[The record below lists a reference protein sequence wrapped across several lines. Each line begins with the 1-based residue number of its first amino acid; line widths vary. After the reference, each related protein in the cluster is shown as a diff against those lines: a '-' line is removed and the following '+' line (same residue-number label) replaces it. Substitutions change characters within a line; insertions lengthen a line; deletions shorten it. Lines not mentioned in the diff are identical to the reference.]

1 MIKLICTF
9 EKTIFENSSTGYCVA
24 AFKTDDE
31 SSVPKDARS
40 KIASRDNKIHFT
52 GVGYGIPATDSIDLE
67 LEGKWQTTK
76 YGVQLVIEHFAEI
89 IPPSIDGIIGY
100 LSSGLISGVSE
111 VTAKKIT
118 DKFGLNSL
126 TIIENEPDRLSEIK
140 GLSDKKIEK
149 IVNSYSQ
156 NKNLRNI
163 VSFLSPFGI
172 TLNKAVRIQERY
184 GDKAMEVLNERPFE
198 LCDISGFGFKTVD
211 NIARKIKCRPNDKM
225 RIKAAAK
232 HIVSEMK
239 SEGHVY
245 MDQQELRNKAFELLN
260 DDMQRISVTHNEIRD
275 CLIEMI
281 RTKNLINNNGN
292 IYLPYMF
299 KAEVE
304 LSKMITARVFQ
315 HTPSIHNL
323 DNLVDTAQKFR
334 GISLSKAQSEAVK
347 MCFKNNLSVI
357 TGGPG
362 TGKTTVLKIII
373 DVYKMIYGNDDILLA
388 APTGKA
394 AKRMAE
400 STGITGAKTI
410 HSALGLTTDEGEERN
425 IIEDSLVIIDEMS
438 MVDLSIAYKLFKSVS
453 NQSRI
458 VLVGDAE
465 QLPSVGAGNVFFDIL
480 NSECV
485 NVTRLDTVFR
495 QSGTSRIALN
505 AEEIR
510 NNSSKLLYGSDF
522 NFINASTDTEAL
534 EILKHCYMQEVDA
547 VGIDNVQIL
556 APFRTRGDT
565 SVKNI
570 NEVIRDMIN
579 PFVGEHNE
587 LFFDGNKL
595 RLNDKVIQLK
605 NVNGINNGDV
615 GFIKSIYLDE
625 DELKH
630 AIIEFSDGVTA
641 DYPERELDIVD
652 LAYATTIHKSQGS
665 EYSTVIIPIMMGHYI
680 MLKRNLIYT
689 AITRAKKKVI
699 LIGEKRALMAGIH
712 KNDSAKRN
720 TLLSERIKMYV
731 EEEKGKEDAS

>member
-1 MIKLICTF
+1 MICTF
-9 EKTIFENSSTGYCVA
+9 EKKIFENSSTGYCVA

-40 KIASRDNKIHFT
+40 KYAHKDRKIHFT
-52 GVGYGIPATDSIDLE
+52 AVGYGIPATDSIDLE

-89 IPPSIDGIIGY
+89 IPPSIEGIIGY

-111 VTAKKIT
+111 ITAKKIT
-118 DKFGLNSL
+118 DKFGMDSL
-126 TIIENEPDRLSEIK
+126 SIIENEPDRLAEIK

-156 NKNLRNI
+156 NKSLRNI

-172 TLNKAVRIQERY
+172 TLNKAVRIHERY

-211 NIARKIKCRPNDKM
+211 SIARKIKCKPNDKM

-232 HIVSEMK
+232 HVMSEMK
-239 SEGHVY
+239 SEGHVF
-245 MDQQELRNKAFELLN
+245 MEQQELRDKCFELLN
-260 DDMQRISVTHNEIRD
+260 DDLQHISVTDNEIRD
-275 CLIEMI
+275 CLIELI

-292 IYLPYMF
+292 IYSPYMF

-304 LSKMITARVFQ
+304 LAKMITDRVFQ
-315 HTPSIHNL
+315 STTVHPDL
-323 DNLVDTAQKFR
+323 DNLVDTAQKLR
-334 GISLSKAQSEAVK
+334 GISLSDAQSEAVK

-373 DVYKMIYGNDDILLA
+373 DVYKMIYGTDDILLA

-400 STGITGAKTI
+400 STGMPGARTI
-410 HSALGLTTDEGEERN
+410 HSALGLTTDEGEEKN
-425 IIEDSLVIIDEMS
+425 EIEERLVIIDEMS

-453 NQSRI
+453 RCSRI

-485 NVTRLDTVFR
+485 EVTKLDTVFR

-510 NNSSKLLYGSDF
+510 NNGSKLLYGSDF
-522 NFINASTDTEAL
+522 NFINAATDTEAL
-534 EILKHCYMQEVDA
+534 EILKHCYVQEVDSI
-547 VGIDNVQIL
+547 GIDNVQVL

-570 NEVIRDMIN
+570 NEVIREMIN
-579 PFVGEHNE
+579 PYVGDQNE
-587 LFFDGNKL
+587 LFCDGNKL
-595 RLNDKVIQLK
+595 RLNDRVIQLK

-615 GFIKSIYLDE
+615 GFIKSVYLDE

-630 AIIEFSDGVTA
+630 AIIEFSDGVRA
-641 DYPERELDIVD
+641 DFPERELDIID

-665 EYSTVIIPIMMGHYI
+665 EYSTVIIPIMMSHYI

-699 LIGEKRALMAGIH
+699 IIGEKRALMAGIH

>member
-1 MIKLICTF
+1 MINLICTF
-9 EKTIFENSSTGYCVA
+9 EKKIFENSSTGYCVA

-40 KIASRDNKIHFT
+40 KYVYKDKKTRFT
-52 GVGYGIPATDSIDLE
+52 AVGYGIPATDSIDLE

-111 VTAKKIT
+111 ITAKKIT
-118 DKFGLNSL
+118 DKFGMDSL
-126 TIIENEPDRLSEIK
+126 SIIENEPKRLAEIK

-156 NKNLRNI
+156 NKSLRNI

-172 TLNKAVRIQERY
+172 TLNKAVRIHERY

-211 NIARKIKCRPNDKM
+211 NIARKIKCKPNDKM

-232 HIVSEMK
+232 HIMSEMK
-239 SEGHVY
+239 SEGHVF
-245 MDQQELRNKAFELLN
+245 MEQQELRNKCFELLN
-260 DDMQRISVTHNEIRD
+260 DDLQHISVTDNEIRD
-275 CLIEMI
+275 CLIELI
-281 RTKNLINNNGN
+281 RAKNLMNNNGN
-292 IYLPYMF
+292 IYSPYMF

-304 LSKMITARVFQ
+304 LAKMITDRVFQ
-315 HTPSIHNL
+315 STTVHPDL
-323 DNLVDTAQKFR
+323 DNLVDTAQKLR
-334 GISLSKAQSEAVK
+334 GISLSDAQSEAVK

-373 DVYKMIYGNDDILLA
+373 DVYKMIYGTDDILLA

-400 STGITGAKTI
+400 STGMPGARTI
-410 HSALGLTTDEGEERN
+410 HSALGLTTDDGEEKN
-425 IIEDSLVIIDEMS
+425 EIEERLVIIDEVS
-438 MVDLSIAYKLFKSVS
+438 MVDLSIAYKLFKSVGIHS
-453 NQSRI
+453 KI

-485 NVTRLDTVFR
+485 EATKLDTVFR

-510 NNSSKLLYGSDF
+510 NNGSKLLYGSDF
-522 NFINASTDTEAL
+522 NFINAATDTEAL
-534 EILKHCYMQEVDA
+534 EILKHCYVQEVDSI
-547 VGIDNVQIL
+547 GIDNVQVL

-570 NEVIRDMIN
+570 NEVIREMIN
-579 PFVGEHNE
+579 PFVGDQNE
-587 LFFDGNKL
+587 LFCDGNKL
-595 RLNDKVIQLK
+595 RLNDRVIQLK

-615 GFIKSIYLDE
+615 GFIKSVYLDE

-630 AIIEFSDGVTA
+630 AIIEFSDGERA
-641 DYPERELDIVD
+641 DYPERELDIID

-665 EYSTVIIPIMMGHYI
+665 EYSTVIIPIMMSHYI

-731 EEEKGKEDAS
+731 DERKGKEDAS

>member
-1 MIKLICTF
+1 MICTF
-9 EKTIFENSSTGYCVA
+9 EKKIFENSSTGYCVA

-40 KIASRDNKIHFT
+40 KYVYKDKKTRFT
-52 GVGYGIPATDSIDLE
+52 AVGYGIPATDSIDLE

-111 VTAKKIT
+111 ITAKKIT
-118 DKFGLNSL
+118 DKFGMDSL
-126 TIIENEPDRLSEIK
+126 SIIENEPKRLAEIK

-156 NKNLRNI
+156 NKSLRNI

-172 TLNKAVRIQERY
+172 TLNKAVRIHERY

-211 NIARKIKCRPNDKM
+211 NIARKIKCKPNDKM

-232 HIVSEMK
+232 HIMSEMK
-239 SEGHVY
+239 SEGHVF
-245 MDQQELRNKAFELLN
+245 MEQQELRNKCFELLN
-260 DDMQRISVTHNEIRD
+260 DDLQHISVTDNEIRD
-275 CLIEMI
+275 CLIELI
-281 RTKNLINNNGN
+281 RAKNLMNNNGN
-292 IYLPYMF
+292 IYSPYMF

-304 LSKMITARVFQ
+304 LAKMITDRVFQ
-315 HTPSIHNL
+315 STTVHPDL
-323 DNLVDTAQKFR
+323 DNLVDTAQKLR
-334 GISLSKAQSEAVK
+334 GISLSDAQSEAVK

-373 DVYKMIYGNDDILLA
+373 DVYKMIYGTDDILLA

-400 STGITGAKTI
+400 STGMPGARTI
-410 HSALGLTTDEGEERN
+410 HSALGLTTDDGEEKN
-425 IIEDSLVIIDEMS
+425 EIEERLVIIDEVS
-438 MVDLSIAYKLFKSVS
+438 MVDLSIAYKLFKSVGIHS
-453 NQSRI
+453 KI

-485 NVTRLDTVFR
+485 EATKLDTVFR

-510 NNSSKLLYGSDF
+510 NNGSKLLYGSDF
-522 NFINASTDTEAL
+522 NFINAATDTEAL
-534 EILKHCYMQEVDA
+534 EILKHCYVQEVDSI
-547 VGIDNVQIL
+547 GIDNVQVL

-570 NEVIRDMIN
+570 NEVIREMIN
-579 PFVGEHNE
+579 PFVGDQNE
-587 LFFDGNKL
+587 LFCDGNKL
-595 RLNDKVIQLK
+595 RLNDRVIQLK

-615 GFIKSIYLDE
+615 GFIKSVYLDE

-630 AIIEFSDGVTA
+630 AIIEFSDGERA
-641 DYPERELDIVD
+641 DYPERELDIID

-665 EYSTVIIPIMMGHYI
+665 EYSTVIIPIMMSHYI

-731 EEEKGKEDAS
+731 DERKGKEDAS

>member
-1 MIKLICTF
+1 MINLICTF

-40 KIASRDNKIHFT
+40 KFTYKDKKIRFT
-52 GVGYGIPATDSIDLE
+52 AVGYGIPATDSIDLE

-89 IPPSIDGIIGY
+89 IPPSIEGIIGY

-111 VTAKKIT
+111 ITAKKIT
-118 DKFGLNSL
+118 DKFGMDSL
-126 TIIENEPDRLSEIK
+126 SIIENEPKRLAEIK

-156 NKNLRNI
+156 NKSLRNI

-172 TLNKAVRIQERY
+172 TLNKAVRIHDRY

-211 NIARKIKCRPNDKM
+211 NIARKIKCKPNDKM

-232 HIVSEMK
+232 HIMSEMK
-239 SEGHVY
+239 SEGHVF
-245 MDQQELRNKAFELLN
+245 MEQQELRDKCFELLN
-260 DDMQRISVTHNEIRD
+260 DDLQHISVTHNEIRD
-275 CLIEMI
+275 CLIELI
-281 RTKNLINNNGN
+281 RAKNLINNNGN
-292 IYLPYMF
+292 IYSPYMF

-304 LSKMITARVFQ
+304 LAKMITSRVFLSNA
-315 HTPSIHNL
+315 PIADL
-323 DNLVDTAQKFR
+323 DNLVDTAQKLR
-334 GISLSKAQSEAVK
+334 GITLSDAQSEAVK

-373 DVYKMIYGNDDILLA
+373 DVYKMIYGSDDILLA

-394 AKRMAE
+394 AKRMSE
-400 STGITGAKTI
+400 STGMLGARTI
-410 HSALGLTTDEGEERN
+410 HSALGLTTDDGDERNEIEER
-425 IIEDSLVIIDEMS
+425 LVIIDEMS
-438 MVDLSIAYKLFKSVS
+438 MVDLSIAYKLFKSVG
-453 NQSRI
+453 NRSRI

-485 NVTRLDTVFR
+485 EITRLDTVFR

-510 NNSSKLLYGSDF
+510 NNGSKLLYGSDF
-522 NFINASTDTEAL
+522 NFINAATDTEAL
-534 EILKHCYMQEVDA
+534 EILKHCYIEEVDSI
-547 VGIDNVQIL
+547 GIDNVQVL

-570 NEVIRDMIN
+570 NEVIREMIN
-579 PFVGEHNE
+579 PFVGDQNE
-587 LFFDGNKL
+587 LFCDGNKL
-595 RLNDKVIQLK
+595 RLNDRVIQLK
-605 NVNGINNGDV
+605 NINGINNGDV
-615 GFIKSIYLDE
+615 GFIKSVYLDE

-630 AIIEFSDGVTA
+630 AIIEFSDGVRA
-641 DYPERELDIVD
+641 DYPERELDIID

-665 EYSTVIIPIMMGHYI
+665 EYSTVIIPIMMSHYI

-720 TLLSERIKMYV
+720 TLLSERIRMYV
-731 EEEKGKEDAS
+731 EEAGKDDEE

>member
-1 MIKLICTF
+1 MICTF
-9 EKTIFENSSTGYCVA
+9 EKKIFENSSTGYCVA

-40 KIASRDNKIHFT
+40 KYAHKDRKIHFT
-52 GVGYGIPATDSIDLE
+52 AVGYGIPATDSIDLE

-89 IPPSIDGIIGY
+89 IPPSIEGIIGY

-111 VTAKKIT
+111 ITAKKIT
-118 DKFGLNSL
+118 DKFGMDSL
-126 TIIENEPDRLSEIK
+126 SIIENEPDRLAEIK

-156 NKNLRNI
+156 NKSLRNI

-172 TLNKAVRIQERY
+172 TLNKAVRIHERY

-211 NIARKIKCRPNDKM
+211 SIARKIKCKPNDKM

-232 HIVSEMK
+232 HVMSEMK
-239 SEGHVY
+239 SEGHVF
-245 MDQQELRNKAFELLN
+245 MDQQELRNKCFELLN
-260 DDMQRISVTHNEIRD
+260 DDLQHISVTDNEIRD
-275 CLIEMI
+275 CLIELI
-281 RTKNLINNNGN
+281 RTKNLMNNNGN
-292 IYLPYMF
+292 IYSPYMF

-304 LSKMITARVFQ
+304 LAKMITDRVFQ
-315 HTPSIHNL
+315 STAVHPDL
-323 DNLVDTAQKFR
+323 DNLVDTAQKMR
-334 GISLSKAQSEAVK
+334 GISLSDAQSEAVK

-373 DVYKMIYGNDDILLA
+373 DVYKMIYGTDDILLA

-400 STGITGAKTI
+400 STGMPGARTI
-410 HSALGLTTDEGEERN
+410 HSALGLTTDEGEEKN
-425 IIEDSLVIIDEMS
+425 EIEERLVIIDEMS

-453 NQSRI
+453 RRSKI

-485 NVTRLDTVFR
+485 EITKLDTVFR

-510 NNSSKLLYGSDF
+510 NNGSKLLYGSDF
-522 NFINASTDTEAL
+522 NFITAATDTEAL
-534 EILKHCYMQEVDA
+534 EILKHCYVQEVDDI
-547 VGIDNVQIL
+547 GIDNVQVL

-570 NEVIRDMIN
+570 NEVIREMIN
-579 PFVGEHNE
+579 PFVGDQNE
-587 LFFDGNKL
+587 LFCDGNKL
-595 RLNDKVIQLK
+595 RLNDRVIQLK

-630 AIIEFSDGVTA
+630 AIIEFSDGVRA
-641 DYPERELDIVD
+641 DFPERELDIID

-665 EYSTVIIPIMMGHYI
+665 EYSTVIIPIMMSHYI

-731 EEEKGKEDAS
+731 EEQKGKEDAS

>member
-1 MIKLICTF
+1 LICTF
-9 EKTIFENSSTGYCVA
+9 EKKIFENSSTGYCVA

-40 KIASRDNKIHFT
+40 KYAYKDRKIHFT
-52 GVGYGIPATDSIDLE
+52 AVGYGIPATDSIDLE

-89 IPPSIDGIIGY
+89 IPPSIEGIIGY

-111 VTAKKIT
+111 ITAKKIT
-118 DKFGLNSL
+118 DKFGMDSL
-126 TIIENEPDRLSEIK
+126 SIIENEPDRLAEIK

-156 NKNLRNI
+156 NKSLRNI

-172 TLNKAVRIQERY
+172 TLNKAVRIHERY

-211 NIARKIKCRPNDKM
+211 SIARKIKCKPNDKM

-232 HIVSEMK
+232 HVMSEMK
-239 SEGHVY
+239 SEGHVF
-245 MDQQELRNKAFELLN
+245 MDQQELRNKCFELLN
-260 DDMQRISVTHNEIRD
+260 DDLQHISVTDNEIRD
-275 CLIEMI
+275 CLIELI
-281 RTKNLINNNGN
+281 RAKNLMNNNGN
-292 IYLPYMF
+292 IYSPYMF

-304 LSKMITARVFQ
+304 LAKMITDRVFQ
-315 HTPSIHNL
+315 STTVHPDL
-323 DNLVDTAQKFR
+323 DNLVDTAQKLR
-334 GISLSKAQSEAVK
+334 GISLSDAQSEAVK

-373 DVYKMIYGNDDILLA
+373 DVYKMIYGTDDILLA

-400 STGITGAKTI
+400 STGMPGARTI
-410 HSALGLTTDEGEERN
+410 HSALGLTTDEGEEKN
-425 IIEDSLVIIDEMS
+425 EIEERLVIIDEMS
-438 MVDLSIAYKLFKSVS
+438 MVDLSIAYKLFNSVS
-453 NQSRI
+453 RRSKI

-485 NVTRLDTVFR
+485 EVTKLDTVFR

-510 NNSSKLLYGSDF
+510 NNGSKLLYGSDF
-522 NFINASTDTEAL
+522 NFITAATDTEAL
-534 EILKHCYMQEVDA
+534 EILKHCYVQEVDDI
-547 VGIDNVQIL
+547 GIDNVQVL

-570 NEVIRDMIN
+570 NEVIREMIN
-579 PFVGEHNE
+579 PFVGDQNE
-587 LFFDGNKL
+587 LFCDGNKL
-595 RLNDKVIQLK
+595 RLNDRVIQLK

-630 AIIEFSDGVTA
+630 AIIEFSDGVRA
-641 DYPERELDIVD
+641 DFPERELDIID

-665 EYSTVIIPIMMGHYI
+665 EYSTVIIPIMMSHYI

-731 EEEKGKEDAS
+731 EEQKGKEDAS

>member
-1 MIKLICTF
+1 MICTF
-9 EKTIFENSSTGYCVA
+9 EKKIFENSSTGYCVA

-40 KIASRDNKIHFT
+40 KYVYKDKKTRFT
-52 GVGYGIPATDSIDLE
+52 AVGYGIPATDSIDLE

-111 VTAKKIT
+111 ITAKKIT
-118 DKFGLNSL
+118 DKFGMDSL
-126 TIIENEPDRLSEIK
+126 SIIENEPKRLAEIK

-156 NKNLRNI
+156 NKSLRNI

-172 TLNKAVRIQERY
+172 TLNKAVRIHERY

-211 NIARKIKCRPNDKM
+211 NIARKIKCKPNDKM

-232 HIVSEMK
+232 HIMSEMK
-239 SEGHVY
+239 SEGHVF
-245 MDQQELRNKAFELLN
+245 MEQQELRNKCFELLN
-260 DDMQRISVTHNEIRD
+260 DDLQHISVTDNEIRD
-275 CLIEMI
+275 CLIELI
-281 RTKNLINNNGN
+281 RAKNLMNNNGN
-292 IYLPYMF
+292 IYSPYMF

-304 LSKMITARVFQ
+304 LAKMITDRVFQ
-315 HTPSIHNL
+315 STTVHPDL
-323 DNLVDTAQKFR
+323 DNLVDTAQKLR
-334 GISLSKAQSEAVK
+334 GISLSDAQSEAVK

-373 DVYKMIYGNDDILLA
+373 DVYKMIYGTDDILLA

-400 STGITGAKTI
+400 STGMPGARTI
-410 HSALGLTTDEGEERN
+410 HSALGLTTDDGEEKN
-425 IIEDSLVIIDEMS
+425 EIEERLVIIDEVS
-438 MVDLSIAYKLFKSVS
+438 MVDLSIAYKLFKSVGIHS
-453 NQSRI
+453 KI

-485 NVTRLDTVFR
+485 EATKLDTVFR

-510 NNSSKLLYGSDF
+510 NNGSKLLYGSDF
-522 NFINASTDTEAL
+522 NFINAATDTEAL
-534 EILKHCYMQEVDA
+534 EILKHCYVQEVDSI
-547 VGIDNVQIL
+547 GIDNVQVL

-570 NEVIRDMIN
+570 NEVIREMIN
-579 PFVGEHNE
+579 PFVGDQNE
-587 LFFDGNKL
+587 LFCDGNKL
-595 RLNDKVIQLK
+595 RLNDRVIQLK

-615 GFIKSIYLDE
+615 GFIKSVYLDE

-630 AIIEFSDGVTA
+630 AIIEFSDGERA
-641 DYPERELDIVD
+641 DYPERELDIID

-665 EYSTVIIPIMMGHYI
+665 EYSTVIIPIMMSHYI

-720 TLLSERIKMYV
+720 TLSSERIKMYV
-731 EEEKGKEDAS
+731 DERKGKEDAS

>member
-1 MIKLICTF
+1 MICTF
-9 EKTIFENSSTGYCVA
+9 EKKIFENSSTGYCVA

-40 KIASRDNKIHFT
+40 KYVYKDKKTRFT
-52 GVGYGIPATDSIDLE
+52 AVGYGIPATDSIDLE

-111 VTAKKIT
+111 ITAKKIT
-118 DKFGLNSL
+118 DKFGMDSL
-126 TIIENEPDRLSEIK
+126 SIIENEPKRLAEIK

-156 NKNLRNI
+156 NKSLRNI

-172 TLNKAVRIQERY
+172 TLNKAVRIHERY

-211 NIARKIKCRPNDKM
+211 NIARKIKCKPNDKM

-232 HIVSEMK
+232 HIMSEMK
-239 SEGHVY
+239 SEGHVF
-245 MDQQELRNKAFELLN
+245 MEQQELRNKCFELLN
-260 DDMQRISVTHNEIRD
+260 DDLQHISVTDNEIRD
-275 CLIEMI
+275 CLIELI
-281 RTKNLINNNGN
+281 RAKNLMNNNGN
-292 IYLPYMF
+292 IYSPYMF

-304 LSKMITARVFQ
+304 LAKMITDRVFQ
-315 HTPSIHNL
+315 STTVHPDL
-323 DNLVDTAQKFR
+323 DNLVDTAQKLR
-334 GISLSKAQSEAVK
+334 GISLSDAQSEAVK

-373 DVYKMIYGNDDILLA
+373 DVYKMIYGTDDILLA

-400 STGITGAKTI
+400 STGMPGARTI
-410 HSALGLTTDEGEERN
+410 HSALGLTTDDGEEKN
-425 IIEDSLVIIDEMS
+425 EIEERLVIIDEVS
-438 MVDLSIAYKLFKSVS
+438 MVDLSIAYKLFKSVGIHS
-453 NQSRI
+453 KI

-485 NVTRLDTVFR
+485 EATKLDTVFR

-510 NNSSKLLYGSDF
+510 NNGSKLLYGSDF
-522 NFINASTDTEAL
+522 NFINAATDTEAL
-534 EILKHCYMQEVDA
+534 EILKHCYVQEVDSI
-547 VGIDNVQIL
+547 GIDNVQVL

-570 NEVIRDMIN
+570 NEVIREMIN
-579 PFVGEHNE
+579 PFVGDQNE
-587 LFFDGNKL
+587 LFCDGNKL
-595 RLNDKVIQLK
+595 RLNDRVIQLK

-615 GFIKSIYLDE
+615 GFIKSVYLDE

-630 AIIEFSDGVTA
+630 AIIEFSDGERA
-641 DYPERELDIVD
+641 DYPERELDIID

-665 EYSTVIIPIMMGHYI
+665 EYSTVIIPIMMSHYI

-720 TLLSERIKMYV
+720 TLLSERVKMYV
-731 EEEKGKEDAS
+731 DERKGKEDAS

>member
-1 MIKLICTF
+1 MINLICTF

-40 KIASRDNKIHFT
+40 KFTYKDKKIRFT
-52 GVGYGIPATDSIDLE
+52 AVGYGIPATDSIDLE

-89 IPPSIDGIIGY
+89 IPPSIEGIIGY

-111 VTAKKIT
+111 ITAKKIT
-118 DKFGLNSL
+118 DKFGMDSL
-126 TIIENEPDRLSEIK
+126 SIIENEPKRLAEIK

-156 NKNLRNI
+156 NKSLRNI

-172 TLNKAVRIQERY
+172 TLNKAVRIHDRY

-211 NIARKIKCRPNDKM
+211 NIARKIKCKPNDKM

-232 HIVSEMK
+232 HIMSEMK
-239 SEGHVY
+239 SEGHVF
-245 MDQQELRNKAFELLN
+245 MEQQELRDKCFELLN
-260 DDMQRISVTHNEIRD
+260 DDLQHISVTHNEIRD
-275 CLIEMI
+275 CLIELI
-281 RTKNLINNNGN
+281 RAKNLINNNGN
-292 IYLPYMF
+292 IYSPYMF

-304 LSKMITARVFQ
+304 LAKMITSRVFLS
-315 HTPSIHNL
+315 TAPIADL
-323 DNLVDTAQKFR
+323 DNLVDTAQKLR
-334 GISLSKAQSEAVK
+334 GITLSDAQSEAVK

-373 DVYKMIYGNDDILLA
+373 DVYKMIYGSDDILLA

-394 AKRMAE
+394 AKRMSE
-400 STGITGAKTI
+400 STGMLGARTI
-410 HSALGLTTDEGEERN
+410 HSALGLTTDDGDERNEIEER
-425 IIEDSLVIIDEMS
+425 LVIIDEMS
-438 MVDLSIAYKLFKSVS
+438 MVDLSIAYKLFKSVG
-453 NQSRI
+453 NRSRI

-485 NVTRLDTVFR
+485 EITRLDTVFR

-510 NNSSKLLYGSDF
+510 NNGSKLLYGSDF
-522 NFINASTDTEAL
+522 NFINAATDTEAL
-534 EILKHCYMQEVDA
+534 EILKHCYIEEVDSI
-547 VGIDNVQIL
+547 GIDNVQVL

-570 NEVIRDMIN
+570 NEVIREMIN
-579 PFVGEHNE
+579 PFVGDQNE
-587 LFFDGNKL
+587 LFCDGNKL
-595 RLNDKVIQLK
+595 RLNDRVIQLK
-605 NVNGINNGDV
+605 NINGINNGDV
-615 GFIKSIYLDE
+615 GFIKSVYLDE

-630 AIIEFSDGVTA
+630 AIIEFSDGVRV
-641 DYPERELDIVD
+641 DYPERELDIID

-665 EYSTVIIPIMMGHYI
+665 EYSTVIIPIMMSHYI

-731 EEEKGKEDAS
+731 EEAGKDDEE

>member
-1 MIKLICTF
+1 MICTF
-9 EKTIFENSSTGYCVA
+9 EKKIFENSSTGYCVA

-40 KIASRDNKIHFT
+40 KYVYKDKKTRFT
-52 GVGYGIPATDSIDLE
+52 AVGYGIPATDSIDLE

-111 VTAKKIT
+111 ITAKKIT
-118 DKFGLNSL
+118 DKFGMDSL
-126 TIIENEPDRLSEIK
+126 SIIENEPKRLAEIK

-156 NKNLRNI
+156 NKSLRNI

-172 TLNKAVRIQERY
+172 TLNKAVRIHGRY

-211 NIARKIKCRPNDKM
+211 NIARKIKCKPNDKM

-232 HIVSEMK
+232 HVMSEMK
-239 SEGHVY
+239 SEGHVF
-245 MDQQELRNKAFELLN
+245 MDQQELRNKCFELLN
-260 DDMQRISVTHNEIRD
+260 DDLQHISVTDNEIRD
-275 CLIEMI
+275 CLIELI
-281 RTKNLINNNGN
+281 RTKNLMNNNGN
-292 IYLPYMF
+292 IYSPYMF

-304 LSKMITARVFQ
+304 LAKMITDRVFQ
-315 HTPSIHNL
+315 STTVHPDL
-323 DNLVDTAQKFR
+323 DNLVDTAQKLR
-334 GISLSKAQSEAVK
+334 GISLSDAQSEAVK

-373 DVYKMIYGNDDILLA
+373 DVYKMIYGTDDILLA

-400 STGITGAKTI
+400 STGMPGARTI
-410 HSALGLTTDEGEERN
+410 HSALGLTTDEGEEKN
-425 IIEDSLVIIDEMS
+425 EIEERLVIIDEMS
-438 MVDLSIAYKLFKSVS
+438 MVDLSIAYKLFNSVS
-453 NQSRI
+453 RRSKI

-485 NVTRLDTVFR
+485 EVTKLDTVFR

-510 NNSSKLLYGSDF
+510 NNGSKLLYGSDF
-522 NFINASTDTEAL
+522 NFITAATDTEAL
-534 EILKHCYMQEVDA
+534 EILKHCYVQEVDDI
-547 VGIDNVQIL
+547 GIDNVQVL

-570 NEVIRDMIN
+570 NEVIREMIN
-579 PFVGEHNE
+579 PFVGDQNE
-587 LFFDGNKL
+587 LFCDGNKL
-595 RLNDKVIQLK
+595 RLNDRVIQLK

-630 AIIEFSDGVTA
+630 AIIEFSDGVRA
-641 DYPERELDIVD
+641 DFPERELDIID

-665 EYSTVIIPIMMGHYI
+665 EYSTVIIPIMMSHYI

-731 EEEKGKEDAS
+731 EEQKGKEDAS